1 MKKYMIAIS
10 IAFSALFGLSA
21 QAAPLTVNTP
31 AVQSQVAQDSATTKV
46 YWRRGYGWRGYGVHR
61 GYGWR
66 GGYGWR
72 RPYYGYGVHRGYGW
86 RGGYGW
92 RRPYYGYGVR
102 RYGWRPYGVYG
113 GCRLRCNPWRCWR
126 VCW

>member
-1 MKKYMIAIS
+1 MNKYVIAIV
-10 IAFSALFGLSA
+10 IAFSALCGLSV
-21 QAAPLTVNTP
+21 QAAPLTENAA

-46 YWRRGYGWRGYGVHR
+46 YWRRGYGWRGGYGWRR

-66 GGYGWR
+66 GGYGW
-72 RPYYGYGVHRGYGW
+72 HRGWGW
-86 RGGYGW
+86 RGYGW
-92 RRPYYGYGVR
+92 RRPY
-102 RYGWRPYGVYG
+102 GVYGGWG